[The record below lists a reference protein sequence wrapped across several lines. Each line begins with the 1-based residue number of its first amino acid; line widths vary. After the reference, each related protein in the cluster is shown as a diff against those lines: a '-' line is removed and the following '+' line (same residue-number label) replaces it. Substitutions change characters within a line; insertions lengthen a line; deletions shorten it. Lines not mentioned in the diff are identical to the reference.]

1 MPGLSELLSEAPGD
15 QRSLLE
21 LGVRW
26 PTLPEAHARV
36 AATLRVFVLNWDPL
50 GWLGQA
56 FEASATATGDGDDFE
71 LVLYAPVDDPPGLLE
86 DRCRSVVDVGVSQEL
101 LLRSGAYAQLA
112 FAGKAPDLLCA
123 IGTLSVTGAPE
134 FEAAR
139 GGWEPIGLG
148 AIQDLVQARFGPV
161 DLDRSPVGL
170 DGVAEPQPACPA
182 CAGRRLRFPAELAD
196 EQAAMCPA
204 HARLAAETTAE
215 RLARAEASNRDGWRA
230 IVDASSAL
238 DAPTYGLPLGL
249 LGRLEEALDRVEPT
263 DELLRADAAAAVELA
278 DRLLG
283 RDADFERWADD
294 GMARDWMGE
303 LPWMLAR
310 RSMIDEAVQV
320 ADAFAELDRDSR
332 SLYANDAA
340 VILADAGRAEEARA
354 RVDANLHAFPRD
366 IWTHVHAGDVHRSL
380 GDPDRA
386 ERELRRASEL
396 VAARGD
402 QQDAAIVAER
412 LSALLATLPGRESD
426 AAEAAALAE
435 RAHRAQ
441 PGQRVAPKVGRN
453 APCPCGSGRKYK
465 KCCAT

>member
-1 MPGLSELLSEAPGD
+1 MPGLSELLPEAPRD

-161 DLDRSPVGL
+161 DLDRSAVAL

-204 HARLAAETTAE
+204 HARQAAEITAE

-238 DAPTYGLPLGL
+238 DAPTWVCRSGSSAGSRRPSTVWSRRMSSFVLTP
-249 LGRLEEALDRVEPT
+249 RRRWS
-263 DELLRADAAAAVELA
+263 LRT
-278 DRLLG
+278 G
-283 RDADFERWADD
+283 
-294 GMARDWMGE
+294 
-303 LPWMLAR
+303 
-310 RSMIDEAVQV
+310 S
-320 ADAFAELDRDSR
+320 
-332 SLYANDAA
+332 
-340 VILADAGRAEEARA
+340 
-354 RVDANLHAFPRD
+354 
-366 IWTHVHAGDVHRSL
+366 
-380 GDPDRA
+380 
-386 ERELRRASEL
+386 
-396 VAARGD
+396 VAATPTSSAGPTTGWPATGWASCRGCWPN
-402 QQDAAIVAER
+402 AA
-412 LSALLATLPGRESD
+412 
-426 AAEAAALAE
+426 
-435 RAHRAQ
+435 
-441 PGQRVAPKVGRN
+441 
-453 APCPCGSGRKYK
+453 
-465 KCCAT
+465 